1 MRRAQIVISGLIL
14 LILSGC
20 AQILTDIKTP
30 QISLV
35 SIVPVELSLFEQRFD
50 LRLRVQNPN
59 SVELPIRGMQ
69 YFLQLNGGDF
79 AQGVTNQEINIPE
92 YGEQVITVPVTTN
105 LSFVFNQLKRL
116 NRDSLSYKLNGTIAL
131 SNKILKLP
139 FEYEGKIDFKF

>member
-92 YGEQVITVPVTTN
+92 YGEQVVTVPVTTN

-116 NRDSLSYKLNGTIAL
+116 NSV
-131 SNKILKLP
+131 
-139 FEYEGKIDFKF
+139 